1 MFNVTMA
8 TMAPTVVTLVVAGVT
23 VAQQRVLF
31 RHQQEVDNRLVVVD
45 NRPQWQEGTIRA
57 TAPAIRVC
65 GASGAHGEGPTAG
78 WGPGHARSAQQEVV
92 DIRPKWHFNMT
103 PRQQALSV
111 ALHQVQFAR
120 TETEV
125 YVLVH
130 MLAAALGAS
139 RTEDGTV
146 KALHAVLIQMRR
158 PGMREK
164 EAYSSTG
171 ASMSNFKK
179 WRRRVQHAQ
188 LDLPAR

>member
-1 MFNVTMA
+1 MVAALPCRAQTCKASMA
-8 TMAPTVVTLVVAGVT
+8 DTTVVTLVVAGVT
-23 VAQQRVLF
+23 VAQQRVPS
-31 RHQQEVDNRLVVVD
+31 RHQQEVDNRFVV
-45 NRPQWQEGTIRA
+45 
-57 TAPAIRVC
+57 APAIRVC
-65 GASGAHGEGPTAG
+65 GGGGASGAHGEGPTAG

-111 ALHQVQFAR
+111 ALQQLQFAR

-139 RTEDGTV
+139 RTEGGTI

-164 EAYSSTG
+164 EATSFTG
-171 ASMSNFKK
+171 ASTSNFYK
-179 WRRRVQHAQ
+179 WLRRVKHAQ
-188 LDLPAR
+188 LDLPAP

>member
-1 MFNVTMA
+1 MA

-57 TAPAIRVC
+57 TAPAIRVWGGG

-188 LDLPAR
+188 LDLPAP

>member
-1 MFNVTMA
+1 MA
-8 TMAPTVVTLVVAGVT
+8 DTTVVTLVVAGVT
-23 VAQQRVLF
+23 VAQQRVPS
-31 RHQQEVDNRLVVVD
+31 RHQQEIDNRLVV
-45 NRPQWQEGTIRA
+45 
-57 TAPAIRVC
+57 APAIRVWGGG
-65 GASGAHGEGPTAG
+65 GASGPHGEGPTAG

-111 ALHQVQFAR
+111 ALQQLQFAR

-139 RTEDGTV
+139 RTEGGTI

-164 EAYSSTG
+164 EATSFTG
-171 ASMSNFKK
+171 ASTSNFYK
-179 WRRRVQHAQ
+179 WLRRVKHAQ
-188 LDLPAR
+188 LDLPAP